1 MHTTQQIPATCIP
14 LLTLVTWL
22 LLHIL
27 HNWSVLIILRFGGRR
42 LVGLR
47 PSCTWGGVAPG
58 ATCNPQAWGQCGE
71 PDALI
76 STISGPVPGSPATPR
91 SYPSQPPVTLGHP
104 NGERESHSKD
114 SSQPLM
120 CAPGRREG
128 KNRHTMRTSS
138 CTLKSR
144 GRLTTLLR
152 CACAKPMHA
161 SPLTPPL
168 ACTFL
173 LT

>member
-1 MHTTQQIPATCIP
+1 MCIQHTNPRYMHPPSYLI
-14 LLTLVTWL
+14 TWL
-22 LLHIL
+22 LLHL
-27 HNWSVLIILRFGGRR
+27 PVTPQLVWSNYTQVWRETAGR
-42 LVGLR
+42 VAH
-47 PSCTWGGVAPG
+47 PGGVAPG

-76 STISGPVPGSPATPR
+76 STISGPVPGSPTTPR
-91 SYPSQPPVTLGHP
+91 SYPSQPPVTLGHT
-104 NGERESHSKD
+104 NGERESHRKD
-114 SSQPLM
+114 TNQPLM

-161 SPLTPPL
+161 PPLTPPL
-168 ACTFL
+168 ARTFL